1 MMLSNTYDYL
11 VKCLVIGD
19 SGTGKSSIMMRF
31 ADDIFN
37 SNYISTI
44 GVDFKIRTMEFRNK
58 IVKFQIWDTA
68 GQERF
73 RTLTASYYRGS
84 NAILLCY
91 DISDKNTFNN
101 INMWLEE
108 IKRYSTGNPL
118 LILCGNKTDLENK
131 REVYKKDA
139 EEYAKTNNMYFFES
153 SSKNNSN
160 ITEIFE
166 LIAENK
172 IITTLG
178 EINNIVD
185 KSNIG
190 KRNINLKQTINSKE
204 KTCC

>member
-44 GVDFKIRTMEFRNK
+44 GVDFKIRTMEFKNK

-101 INMWLEE
+101 INIWLEE
-108 IKRYSTGNPL
+108 IKRYSTGKPL
-118 LILCGNKTDLENK
+118 LILCGNKTDLEDK

-139 EEYAKTNNMYFFES
+139 EEYAKINNMYFFES

>member
-1 MMLSNTYDYL
+1 
-11 VKCLVIGD
+11 
-19 SGTGKSSIMMRF
+19 MRF

-44 GVDFKIRTMEFRNK
+44 GVDFKIRTMEFKNK

-101 INMWLEE
+101 INIWLEE
-108 IKRYSTGNPL
+108 IKRYSTGKPL
-118 LILCGNKTDLENK
+118 LILCGNKPDLEDK

-139 EEYAKTNNMYFFES
+139 EEYAKINNMYFFES